1 MAERLIFATIAYVF
15 HSFDLAFR
23 DMNEETGRSDGLLK
37 LFPPKSSRGL
47 TVNIVAAQRRHV
59 VDHDHEIYYR

>member
-1 MAERLIFATIAYVF
+1 MAERLIFATVAYVF
-15 HSFDLAFR
+15 HNFDLGFR

-47 TVNIVAAQRRHV
+47 TVNIVAARGRHIV
-59 VDHDHEIYYR
+59 